1 MTLLT
6 LAAVGVARGK
16 RAFTANTITHDFYSR
31 KSHPRVNVRSSA
43 ISERPRSETGTES
56 VYSRNPESPIQVH
69 LNMSSSMSRDAQLVA
84 DNWHEMKAV
93 PSLESPQPRMYAKH
107 FSLGSD
113 DGEVTD
119 VPLDDKDE
127 IKAKPLV

>member
-1 MTLLT
+1 MILLT
-6 LAAVGVARGK
+6 FAAVGVARGK
-16 RAFTANTITHDFYSR
+16 RSFTANAITHDFYSR
-31 KSHPRVNVRSSA
+31 KSRPQVNTRNSA

-56 VYSRNPESPIQVH
+56 VYSHNPESPIRVH
-69 LNMSSSMSRDAQLVA
+69 LNMSSSMSRDAQMVA

-93 PSLESPQPRMYAKH
+93 PSLESPQPRMFAKH

-119 VPLDDKDE
+119 IPLGDKED